1 MASPIPA
8 FSLGKVI
15 LSSKGKQLLHSH
27 ESTDL
32 TESNLLIPRISQRVL
47 CGNMYI
53 SAFSATESRILILL
67 SLGII
72 ISSFLPGKSP
82 RALCSIIHT
91 ALVPGAWL
99 CASLNRYLIR

>member
-8 FSLGKVI
+8 FSLGKSYC
-15 LSSKGKQLLHSH
+15 LLRGKQLLHSH

-53 SAFSATESRILILL
+53 SAFSATEE
-67 SLGII
+67 
-72 ISSFLPGKSP
+72 
-82 RALCSIIHT
+82 
-91 ALVPGAWL
+91 
-99 CASLNRYLIR
+99 